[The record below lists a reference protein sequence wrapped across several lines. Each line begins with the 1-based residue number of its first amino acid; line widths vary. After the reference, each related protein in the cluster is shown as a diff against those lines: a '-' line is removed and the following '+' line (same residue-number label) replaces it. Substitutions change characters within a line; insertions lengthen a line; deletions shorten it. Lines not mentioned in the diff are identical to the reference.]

1 MSANN
6 YILIEQLKNGW
17 RVGMRDADLGRG
29 LGKNKVFKE
38 LESACRASQDILDED
53 NVEYGICFK
62 FKEETI

>member
-1 MSANN
+1 
-6 YILIEQLKNGW
+6 
-17 RVGMRDADLGRG
+17 MRDADLGRG